1 MIWQIY
7 KVFFT
12 YHFTRSLSFVAA
24 AKFSLFTFH
33 FSLKI
38 ANFANSFAKLQC
50 TRQFKEKQAFL
61 LHCSRFFVTLASP
74 KLLHLGKAQINL
86 AFHSTFRNFANKN
99 KTFYNTTMLQIRCKN
114 NNMTKSFPEGTSLLD
129 VYQEFADDIKLPY
142 PVVSAKVN
150 NASQGLKF
158 RLYQNRDVEFLDA
171 REGSGHR
178 VYVRSLCFVLYKAT
192 QDLFPGSKLFIEHT
206 ISRGYYCN
214 FKKKGYE
221 PMVEGDVEK
230 IRERMQEIINLDMP
244 FRRNEATTEEALRV
258 FAERGLT
265 DKVKLLESSGQIY
278 SDYYMLGDTA
288 DYYYGPLVPS
298 AGYLTVWGLETYHDG
313 MLLRVPDWN
322 NPTQLA
328 EKVDMPKT
336 YEMFAEKTKWDIIM
350 RLSNAGDVNK
360 AILKGHASE
369 LIQVSEALQEKKI
382 VQIAEEIDRRFHD
395 EENPVRMVLI
405 TGPSSSGK
413 TTFCKRLSVQLL
425 ACGLRPLSFSTDDY
439 FVNRLDTPKLPNGD
453 YDFDNIE
460 TVEYHLLEDHLLRLM
475 KGERVEIPEYNF
487 VTGKREWNG
496 KKLKLAGDTVLIIEG
511 IHALNPLLTKKI
523 PDSLKYKIYISAL
536 TSISLDDHN
545 WIPVRDNR
553 LLRRIIRDYNKG
565 AYTAQQ
571 TIAQWKNVC
580 EAEDQWIFPFQETA
594 DAMFNSALN
603 IEFAVLRTHA
613 EIILASV
620 PKNCDEYAEA
630 HRLLKFLR
638 YFIPISDKEIPPTS
652 IMREFVG
659 GSSFKYPR

>member
-1 MIWQIY
+1 
-7 KVFFT
+7 
-12 YHFTRSLSFVAA
+12 
-24 AKFSLFTFH
+24 
-33 FSLKI
+33 
-38 ANFANSFAKLQC
+38 
-50 TRQFKEKQAFL
+50 
-61 LHCSRFFVTLASP
+61 
-74 KLLHLGKAQINL
+74 
-86 AFHSTFRNFANKN
+86 
-99 KTFYNTTMLQIRCKN
+99 MLQVRCKN
-114 NNMTKSFPEGTSLLD
+114 NNVTKSFPEGTSLLD
-129 VYQEFADDIKLPY
+129 VYKEFADDIKLPY

-158 RLYQNRDVEFLDA
+158 RLYQNRDVEFMDA

-178 VYVRSLCFVLYKAT
+178 VYVRSLSFVLYKAT
-192 QDLFPGSKLFIEHT
+192 QDIFPGSKLFIEH
-206 ISRGYYCN
+206 SLCRGYYCN
-214 FKKKGYE
+214 FKKK
-221 PMVEGDVEK
+221 PTANPSQKEGSQLTDEDVEQIK
-230 IRERMQEIINLDMP
+230 KRMQEIIDLDMP
-244 FRRNEATTEEALRV
+244 FRRTEATTEEAIRV
-258 FAERGLT
+258 FAERGFS
-265 DKVKLLESSGQIY
+265 DKVKLLETSGQVY
-278 SDYYMLGDTA
+278 SDYYTLGDTV

-298 AGYLTVWGLETYHDG
+298 AGYLKVWGLERYEDG

-322 NPTQLA
+322 NPNQVA
-328 EKVDMPKT
+328 EKEDQPKT
-336 YEMFAEKTKWDIIM
+336 YEMFAEKTRWDIIM

-360 AILKGHASE
+360 AVMRGHASE

-382 VQIAEEIDRRFHD
+382 VKIAEEIDRRFHRED
-395 EENPVRMVLI
+395 NPVRLVLI

-425 ACGLRPLSFSTDDY
+425 ACGLRPVSFSTDDY
-439 FVNRLDTPKLPNGD
+439 FVNRVDTPKLPNGD

-460 TVEYHLLEDHLLRLM
+460 TVEYSLLEDHLLRLM
-475 KGERVEIPEYNF
+475 QGERVEIPEYNF

-496 KKLKLAGDTVLIIEG
+496 KKLKLSNDTVLIIEG

-565 AYTAQQ
+565 AYTAQE

-580 EAEDQWIFPFQETA
+580 EAEDKWIFPFQETA
-594 DAMFNSALN
+594 DVMFNSALN
-603 IEFAVLRTHA
+603 IEFAVLRIHA

-620 PKNCDEYAEA
+620 PKNCPEYAEA
-630 HRLLKFLR
+630 HRLMKFIHFFL
-638 YFIPISDKEIPPTS
+638 PVSDKEIPPTS

-659 GSSFKYPR
+659 ESAFKY

>member
-1 MIWQIY
+1 
-7 KVFFT
+7 
-12 YHFTRSLSFVAA
+12 
-24 AKFSLFTFH
+24 
-33 FSLKI
+33 
-38 ANFANSFAKLQC
+38 
-50 TRQFKEKQAFL
+50 
-61 LHCSRFFVTLASP
+61 
-74 KLLHLGKAQINL
+74 
-86 AFHSTFRNFANKN
+86 
-99 KTFYNTTMLQIRCKN
+99 
-114 NNMTKSFPEGTSLLD
+114 MTKSFPEGTSLLD

-192 QDLFPGSKLFIEHT
+192 QDLFAGSKLFIEHT

-214 FKKKGYE
+214 FKKKGNE
-221 PMVEGDVEK
+221 PLKEDDVVR

-244 FRRNEATTEEALRV
+244 FRRNEATTEEAIRV

-460 TVEYHLLEDHLLRLM
+460 TVEYNLLEDHLLRLM

>member
-1 MIWQIY
+1 
-7 KVFFT
+7 
-12 YHFTRSLSFVAA
+12 
-24 AKFSLFTFH
+24 
-33 FSLKI
+33 
-38 ANFANSFAKLQC
+38 
-50 TRQFKEKQAFL
+50 
-61 LHCSRFFVTLASP
+61 
-74 KLLHLGKAQINL
+74 
-86 AFHSTFRNFANKN
+86 
-99 KTFYNTTMLQIRCKN
+99 MLQIRCKN
-114 NNMTKSFPEGTSLLD
+114 NNVTKSFPEGTSLLD

-178 VYVRSLCFVLYKAT
+178 VYVRSLSFVLYKAT
-192 QDLFPGSKLFIEHT
+192 QDIFPGSKLFIEH
-206 ISRGYYCN
+206 SLCRGYYCN
-214 FKKKGYE
+214 FKKKDGGSLTDE
-221 PMVEGDVEK
+221 DVDQIK
-230 IRERMQEIINLDMP
+230 QRMQEIINLDMP
-244 FRRNEATTEEALRV
+244 FRRTEATNEEAIRV
-258 FAERGLT
+258 FAERGFS
-265 DKVKLLESSGQIY
+265 DKVKLLETSGHIY
-278 SDYYMLGDTA
+278 SDYYTLGDTV

-298 AGYLTVWGLETYHDG
+298 TSYLKIWGLERYEQG
-313 MLLRVPDWN
+313 LLLRVPDWN
-322 NPTQLA
+322 NPNQLA
-328 EKVDMPKT
+328 EKVAQPKT
-336 YEMFAEKTKWDIIM
+336 FEMFAEKTRWDIIM

-360 AILKGHASE
+360 AIMRGHASE

-382 VQIAEEIDRRFHD
+382 VQIAEEIERRFHR
-395 EENPVRMVLI
+395 EENPVKMVLI

-425 ACGLRPLSFSTDDY
+425 ACGLRPVSFSTDDY
-439 FVNRLDTPKLPNGD
+439 FVNRVDTPKLPNGD

-460 TVEYHLLEDHLLRLM
+460 TVEYALLEDHLLRLM
-475 KGERVEIPEYNF
+475 QGERVEIPEYNF

-496 KKLKLAGDTVLIIEG
+496 KKLKLSNDTVLIIEG

-565 AYTAQQ
+565 AFTAQE

-580 EAEDQWIFPFQETA
+580 EAEDKWIFPFQESA
-594 DAMFNSALN
+594 DVMFNSALN
-603 IEFAVLRTHA
+603 IEFAVLRIHA
-613 EIILASV
+613 ELILASV
-620 PKNCDEYAEA
+620 PKNCPEYAEA
-630 HRLLKFLR
+630 HRLMKFIHFFL
-638 YFIPISDKEIPPTS
+638 PVSDKEIPPTS

-659 GSSFKYPR
+659 GSSFKY

>member
-1 MIWQIY
+1 M
-7 KVFFT
+7 
-12 YHFTRSLSFVAA
+12 
-24 AKFSLFTFH
+24 
-33 FSLKI
+33 
-38 ANFANSFAKLQC
+38 
-50 TRQFKEKQAFL
+50 
-61 LHCSRFFVTLASP
+61 LH
-74 KLLHLGKAQINL
+74 
-86 AFHSTFRNFANKN
+86 
-99 KTFYNTTMLQIRCKN
+99 IRCKN
-114 NNMTKSFPEGTSLLD
+114 NNVTKPFPEGCSLLD

-150 NASQGLKF
+150 NASEGLKF

-178 VYVRSLCFVLYKAT
+178 VYVRSLCFLLYKAT
-192 QDLFPGSKLFIEHT
+192 QDVFPGSKLFIEHT

-214 FKKKGYE
+214 FKKKNN
-221 PMVEGDVEK
+221 EGLADGDIEQ
-230 IRERMQEIINLDMP
+230 ICERMKEIVNLDMP
-244 FRRNEATTEEALRV
+244 FRRTEATNEEAIRV
-258 FAERGLT
+258 FSERGFS
-265 DKVKLLESSGQIY
+265 DKVKLLETSGQIY

-298 AGYLTVWGLETYHDG
+298 AGYLKVFGLEPYHDG

-322 NPTQLA
+322 NPTILA

-336 YEMFAEKTKWDIIM
+336 YEMFREKTKWDIIM

-382 VQIAEEIDRRFHD
+382 VQIAEDIERRFHA
-395 EENPVRMVLI
+395 EEKPIRLVLI

-413 TTFCKRLSVQLL
+413 TTFCKRLSIQLL
-425 ACGLRPLSFSTDDY
+425 ACGLRPMSFSTDDY
-439 FVNRLDTPKLPNGD
+439 FVNRVDTPKLPNGD

-460 TVEYHLLEDHLLRLM
+460 TVDYALLEDHLTRLM
-475 KGERVEIPEYNF
+475 KGERVEVPEYNF
-487 VTGKREWNG
+487 TTGKREWNG

-511 IHALNPLLTKKI
+511 IHALNPKLTQNI
-523 PDSLKYKIYISAL
+523 EDSLKYRIYISAL

-565 AYTAQQ
+565 AYTARE

-580 EAEDQWIFPFQETA
+580 EAEDKWIFPYQETA

-613 EIILASV
+613 EIILSSV
-620 PKNCDEYAEA
+620 QRNCPEFAEA
-630 HRLLKFLR
+630 HRLLKFIH
-638 YFIPISDKEIPPTS
+638 YFLPVSDKEIPPTS

-659 GSSFKYPR
+659 GSSFKY

>member
-1 MIWQIY
+1 M
-7 KVFFT
+7 
-12 YHFTRSLSFVAA
+12 
-24 AKFSLFTFH
+24 
-33 FSLKI
+33 
-38 ANFANSFAKLQC
+38 
-50 TRQFKEKQAFL
+50 
-61 LHCSRFFVTLASP
+61 
-74 KLLHLGKAQINL
+74 
-86 AFHSTFRNFANKN
+86 NKN
-99 KTFYNTTMLQIRCKN
+99 KGNLFGSLQFMKYLCNKIASSPTNAMLQIRCKN
-114 NNMTKSFPEGTSLLD
+114 NNITKSFPEGSSLLD
-129 VYQEFADDIKLPY
+129 VYQEFADELHLPY

-214 FKKKGYE
+214 FKKKAGE
-221 PMVEGDVEK
+221 TLADDDVE
-230 IRERMQEIINLDMP
+230 RLRQRMQEIINLDMP
-244 FRRNEATTEEALRV
+244 FRRNEATTEEAVRV
-258 FAERGLT
+258 FAERGFT
-265 DKVKLLESSGQIY
+265 DKVKLLETSGQIY

-298 AGYLTVWGLETYHDG
+298 AGYLTVWGLERLHDG
-313 MLLRVPDWN
+313 LLLRVPDWN
-322 NPTQLA
+322 NPTVLA

-336 YEMFAEKTKWDIIM
+336 FEMFAEKTRWDIIM

-360 AILKGHASE
+360 AVLKGHASE

-382 VQIAEEIDRRFHD
+382 VKIAEEIDRRFHAEKD
-395 EENPVRMVLI
+395 PVRMVLI

-425 ACGLRPLSFSTDDY
+425 ACGLRPLSISTDDY

-475 KGERVEIPEYNF
+475 RGERVEVPEYNF

-496 KKLKLAGDTVLIIEG
+496 KKLRLSSDSVLIIEG
-511 IHALNPLLTKKI
+511 IHALNPLLTQKI
-523 PDSLKYKIYISAL
+523 EDSAKFRIYISAL

-553 LLRRIIRDYNKG
+553 LLRRIIRDTKYRG
-565 AYTAQQ
+565 CPAQE
-571 TIAQWKNVC
+571 TIRRWPSVRAG
-580 EAEDQWIFPFQETA
+580 EDKWIFPYQENA
-594 DAMFNSALN
+594 DAMFNSALLF
-603 IEFAVLRTHA
+603 ELAVIRNQAIPAL
-613 EIILASV
+613 INV
-620 PKNCDEYAEA
+620 PENTPEYADA
-630 HRLLKFLR
+630 FRLFRFLLNIR
-638 YFIPISDKEIPPTS
+638 SIEGKNLPPTS
-652 IMREFVG
+652 LLREFLG
-659 GSSFKYPR
+659 GSSFNY

>member
-1 MIWQIY
+1 
-7 KVFFT
+7 
-12 YHFTRSLSFVAA
+12 
-24 AKFSLFTFH
+24 
-33 FSLKI
+33 
-38 ANFANSFAKLQC
+38 
-50 TRQFKEKQAFL
+50 
-61 LHCSRFFVTLASP
+61 
-74 KLLHLGKAQINL
+74 
-86 AFHSTFRNFANKN
+86 
-99 KTFYNTTMLQIRCKN
+99 MLQIRCKN
-114 NNMTKSFPEGTSLLD
+114 NGVTKSFPEGCSLLD

-178 VYVRSLCFVLYKAT
+178 VYVRSLCFLLYKAT
-192 QDLFPGSKLFIEHT
+192 QDVFPGSKLFIEHT

-214 FKKKGYE
+214 FKKKNNEGL
-221 PMVEGDVEK
+221 VEGDVEQ
-230 IRERMQEIINLDMP
+230 ICDRMNEIVKLDMP
-244 FRRNEATTEEALRV
+244 FRRTEATNEEAIRV
-258 FAERGLT
+258 FAERGFA
-265 DKVKLLESSGQIY
+265 DKVKLLETSGQIY
-278 SDYYMLGDTA
+278 SDYYTLGDTA

-298 AGYLTVWGLETYHDG
+298 AGYLKVFGLEAYHDG

-322 NPTQLA
+322 NPTILA

-336 YEMFAEKTKWDIIM
+336 YEMFREKTRWDIIM

-382 VQIAEEIDRRFHD
+382 VQIAEDIDRRFHA
-395 EENPVRMVLI
+395 EENPIRIVLI

-439 FVNRLDTPKLPNGD
+439 FVNRVDTPKLPNGD

-460 TVEYHLLEDHLLRLM
+460 AVDYHLLEDHLTALM
-475 KGERVEIPEYNF
+475 NGERVEIPEYNF
-487 VTGKREWNG
+487 STGKREWNG
-496 KKLKLAGDTVLIIEG
+496 KKIKLGGDTVLIIEG
-511 IHALNPLLTKKI
+511 IHALNPLLTQKI
-523 PDSLKYKIYISAL
+523 EDSLKYKIYISAL

-565 AYTAQQ
+565 AFTAQE

-580 EAEDQWIFPFQETA
+580 EAEDKWIFPYQETA

-620 PKNCDEYAEA
+620 PRNCAEYAEA
-630 HRLLKFLR
+630 HRLLKFIH
-638 YFIPISDKEIPPTS
+638 YFLPVSDKEIPPTS

-659 GSSFKYPR
+659 GSSFKY

>member
-12 YHFTRSLSFVAA
+12 YHFTRLLSFIAGS
-24 AKFSLFTFH
+24 KFFTLHSSLFT
-33 FSLKI
+33 KI
-38 ANFANSFAKLQC
+38 
-50 TRQFKEKQAFL
+50 
-61 LHCSRFFVTLASP
+61 V
-74 KLLHLGKAQINL
+74 
-86 AFHSTFRNFANKN
+86 NFANKN
-99 KTFYNTTMLQIRCKN
+99 KTFYNTPMLQIRCKN

-129 VYQEFADDIKLPY
+129 VYQEFANDIKLPY

-192 QDLFPGSKLFIEHT
+192 QDLFAGSKLFIEHT

-214 FKKKGYE
+214 FKKKGNE
-221 PMVEGDVEK
+221 PLKEDDVVR

-244 FRRNEATTEEALRV
+244 FRRNEATTEEAIRV

-460 TVEYHLLEDHLLRLM
+460 TVEYNLLEDHLLRLM

>member
-1 MIWQIY
+1 
-7 KVFFT
+7 
-12 YHFTRSLSFVAA
+12 
-24 AKFSLFTFH
+24 
-33 FSLKI
+33 
-38 ANFANSFAKLQC
+38 
-50 TRQFKEKQAFL
+50 
-61 LHCSRFFVTLASP
+61 
-74 KLLHLGKAQINL
+74 
-86 AFHSTFRNFANKN
+86 
-99 KTFYNTTMLQIRCKN
+99 
-114 NNMTKSFPEGTSLLD
+114 MTKSFPEGTSLLD
-129 VYQEFADDIKLPY
+129 VYQEFANDIKLPY

-192 QDLFPGSKLFIEHT
+192 QDLFAGSKLFIEHT

-214 FKKKGYE
+214 FKKKGNE
-221 PMVEGDVEK
+221 PLKEDDVVR

-244 FRRNEATTEEALRV
+244 FRRNEATTEEAIRV

-288 DYYYGPLVPS
+288 DFYYGPLVPS
-298 AGYLTVWGLETYHDG
+298 AGYLTVWALETYHDG
-313 MLLRVPDWN
+313 LLLRVPDWN
-322 NPTQLA
+322 NPSKLA

-395 EENPVRMVLI
+395 EENPVRLVLI

-439 FVNRLDTPKLPNGD
+439 FVNRVDTPKLPNGD

-460 TVEYHLLEDHLLRLM
+460 TVEHDLLEDHLLRLM

-613 EIILASV
+613 ELILTSV
-620 PKNCDEYAEA
+620 PKNCPEYAEA

>member
-1 MIWQIY
+1 
-7 KVFFT
+7 
-12 YHFTRSLSFVAA
+12 
-24 AKFSLFTFH
+24 
-33 FSLKI
+33 
-38 ANFANSFAKLQC
+38 
-50 TRQFKEKQAFL
+50 
-61 LHCSRFFVTLASP
+61 
-74 KLLHLGKAQINL
+74 
-86 AFHSTFRNFANKN
+86 
-99 KTFYNTTMLQIRCKN
+99 MLQIRCKN
-114 NNMTKSFPEGTSLLD
+114 NGITKSFPEGTSLLD
-129 VYQEFADDIKLPY
+129 VYQEFADEIQLPY

-192 QDLFPGSKLFIEHT
+192 QDVFPGSKLFVEHS

-214 FKKKGYE
+214 FKKKGNE
-221 PMVEGDVEK
+221 PLTNDDVHR
-230 IRERMQEIINLDMP
+230 ISERMQEIINLDMP
-244 FRRNEATTEEALRV
+244 FRRHEATNDEAVRI
-258 FAERGLT
+258 FAERGFT
-265 DKVKLLESSGQIY
+265 DKVKLLETSGQIY
-278 SDYYMLGDTA
+278 SDYYTLGDTA

-298 AGYLTVWGLETYHDG
+298 AGYLTVWALEPYHDG

-322 NPTQLA
+322 NPLQLA
-328 EKVDMPKT
+328 EKADMPMT
-336 YEMFAEKTKWDIIM
+336 YEMFAEKTRWDIIM

-382 VQIAEEIDRRFHD
+382 VQIAEEIECRFHR
-395 EENPVRMVLI
+395 EENPVRLILI

-413 TTFCKRLSVQLL
+413 TTFTKRLCIQLL

-460 TVEYHLLEDHLLRLM
+460 TVDYKLLEEHLTKLM
-475 KGERVEIPEYNF
+475 QGERVEVPEYNF

-496 KKLKLAGDTVLIIEG
+496 KKLKMASDTVLIIEG
-511 IHALNPLLTKKI
+511 IHALNPLLTKQL
-523 PDSLKYKIYISAL
+523 PDWTKFKIYISAL

-565 AYTAQQ
+565 AYTAQE

-580 EAEDQWIFPFQETA
+580 EAEDKWIFPFQETA

-613 EIILASV
+613 EIILTSV
-620 PKNCDEYAEA
+620 PKNCPEYAEA
-630 HRLLKFLR
+630 HRLLKFIH
-638 YFIPISDKEIPPTS
+638 YFIPVSDKEIPPTS
-652 IMREFVG
+652 IMREFLG
-659 GSSFKYPR
+659 GSSFKY